1 MKNKLVITGMGL
13 ITPIG
18 NTVDEYWKNL
28 TESVSGVAAIESI
41 DTEGLPVRFA
51 GEVRDFDPKA
61 YMPRKLSGEMDRFMQ
76 MAFAA
81 AGQAI
86 DAAGIAGEDGIQNAH
101 RTGIIM
107 GTALN
112 GITTITETE
121 RKYNSAS
128 IKKVG
133 PRFLAKCIGN
143 IGASQIAIANGIM
156 GPSMT
161 LNTACAS
168 GGDAI
173 FLSAM
178 HLEAGLADVMIA
190 VGAEAPVTAIL
201 IQSLASAQALSTR
214 NDEPQK
220 ASRPFDADRD
230 GFVIGEGAG
239 ALVIETEAHAKAR
252 GAKIYAELAGCG
264 NNTDAYHTVTPK
276 PDGEGEILCMK
287 QALEMAGLSPD
298 RIGYINAHG
307 TATPKG
313 DVTENLSIKA
323 VFGEDTTVKIS
334 STKGATGHMMGAGG
348 ITEVITCVK
357 AIEAKMLPPTLNLEN
372 KDPECDLSYVDSL
385 TEAVDLDYAMSNA
398 FGFGGQ
404 NSSIIV
410 GRYKDK

>member
-1 MKNKLVITGMGL
+1 MDKKLVITGMGV

-18 NTVDEYWKNL
+18 NAVESYWENL
-28 TESVSGVAAIESI
+28 MAGKTGIDLIESI
-41 DTEGLPVRFA
+41 DVEDIPVKFA
-51 GEVRDFDPKA
+51 AEVRDFDPKE
-61 YMPRKLSGEMDRFMQ
+61 YMPRKLSNELDRFMQ
-76 MAFAA
+76 MGYAA
-81 AGQAI
+81 AQQALEQ
-86 DAAGIAGEDGIQNAH
+86 AGGVQDPY

-121 RKYNSAS
+121 RKYNEAKM
-128 IKKVG
+128 KKVG

-143 IGASQIAIANGIM
+143 IGASQIAIANGIK

-173 FLSAM
+173 SLCVM
-178 HLEAGLADVMIA
+178 HLQAGLADAMIA

-201 IQSLASAQALSTR
+201 IQSLVSAQALSTK
-214 NDEPQK
+214 NEDPK
-220 ASRPFDADRD
+220 GACRPFDADRD

-239 ALVIETEAHAKAR
+239 ALVIETEEHALAR
-252 GAKIYAELAGCG
+252 GAKIYGVLAGCG

-287 QALEMAGLSPD
+287 QALGMAGIDPSEV
-298 RIGYINAHG
+298 GYVNAHG
-307 TATPKG
+307 TATIKG
-313 DVTENLSIKA
+313 DVTEDLSVRT
-323 VFGEDTTVKIS
+323 VFGEDSDVIIG

-348 ITEVITCVK
+348 ITEVITCLKVL
-357 AIEAKMLPPTLNLEN
+357 ETGMLPPTLNLVHQ
-372 KDPECDLSYVDSL
+372 DPECVMKYVS
-385 TEAVDLDYAMSNA
+385 TVCEAPDKSYAMSNA

-404 NSSIIV
+404 NSSVIV
-410 GRYKDK
+410 GKY